1 MSSPTSPTG
10 TLSAGTRSAGTRPPG
25 TRSAG
30 ARSAGAR
37 SAGTRPIGA
46 LRRLSAATAIG
57 ALVGLPLAVHASAT
71 NPASVTFTGGTVGD
85 LCESKP
91 DVARISVQAEQKVR
105 LTNQIGLDA
114 TLNIDGSAGST
125 VTDGE
130 TVEVQFHR
138 GPVTLE
144 MVPDCAPDL
153 EKSFEQLTVEVKQNP
168 ADARPSAPATAPR
181 PSTKPS
187 VTSPSGGHG
196 PDNGSPP
203 LPPAAGEPLFS
214 EAAIPGADASA
225 GVNLDSPVTVVHPGR
240 SPNGQNLAGDTGRVD
255 KRLIGLLA
263 IIAIVCVVGVSAG
276 AIRAIITQRATWVEF
291 A

>member
-10 TLSAGTRSAGTRPPG
+10 TRPAGTRSAETRPAE
-25 TRSAG
+25 TRP
-30 ARSAGAR
+30 
-37 SAGTRPIGA
+37 AGTRPIGA

-71 NPASVTFTGGTVGD
+71 GPASVTFTGGSAGD

-91 DVARISVQAEQKVR
+91 DVAQISVQAEQKVR

-138 GPVTLE
+138 GPVTLG
-144 MVPDCAPDL
+144 MVPDCPPGL
-153 EKSFEQLTVEVKQNP
+153 EQRFEQLTVEVRQNP
-168 ADARPSAPATAPR
+168 ADARPSAPATTPR

-187 VTSPSGGHG
+187 ATSPSGGHG

-214 EAAIPGADASA
+214 EAATPGADASA
-225 GVNLDSPVTVVHPGR
+225 GVNLDAPVTVVHPSR
-240 SPNGQNLAGDTGRVD
+240 SPNGQSLAGDTGRVD